1 MVDQKNMRRWAIFAI
16 LAALLS
22 LESPLTAQDQ
32 TPPGP
37 QTPPDQ
43 SVPGSQA
50 QPEPAPAAPPTPEQS
65 APQSQTPPS
74 ANPAHANHT
83 GKPVKKKKP
92 GAKTSAPGRKV
103 VVRNGGAKDQSPQL
117 SPGMS
122 KQQELHSRESTA
134 RLWDTTDA
142 NLKSVAG
149 RQLTP
154 AQQSVLDQIRTYLR
168 QSKEASDSGD
178 LARAHTLAYKAHLL
192 SDELRK

>member
-1 MVDQKNMRRWAIFAI
+1 MSDQKNMRRLAIFAI

-22 LESPLTAQDQ
+22 LEIRLAAQDQ
-32 TPPGP
+32 TPPGV

-43 SVPGSQA
+43 SAPGSQS
-50 QPEPAPAAPPTPEQS
+50 QPEPAPAAPPTSEPS
-65 APQSQTPPS
+65 TPQSQTPPS
-74 ANPAHANHT
+74 PTPNPANHT
-83 GKPVKKKKP
+83 RKPVKKKKP
-92 GAKTSAPGRKV
+92 GAKTLAPGQKV

-122 KQQELHSRESTA
+122 KQQELHSRETTA

-149 RQLTP
+149 RQMTP
-154 AQQSVLDQIRTYLR
+154 AQQSVLDQIHTYLR
-168 QSKEASDSGD
+168 QSKAASDSGD